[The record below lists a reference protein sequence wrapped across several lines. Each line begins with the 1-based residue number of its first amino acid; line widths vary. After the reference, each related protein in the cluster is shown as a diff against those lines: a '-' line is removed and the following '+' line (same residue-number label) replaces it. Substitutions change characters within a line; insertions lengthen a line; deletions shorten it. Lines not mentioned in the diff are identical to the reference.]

1 MIFEA
6 KNASVK
12 QDLETL
18 TAANAELHEKLLELT
33 TGETPLEKQRSINAE
48 LLADE
53 KKFKTHFEGLSEYR
67 SKISASL
74 AKAQTESTSQEAE
87 LAQLLQEIEA
97 AKETISKQAYNPAD
111 VKRMRSEQD
120 DLERELQLSKEQK
133 DVHNQQLYDTSQKLN
148 KKLEH
153 LDACVQKANGSSVRL
168 QMIPAEARHAGG
180 ESFQIELQ
188 KQLLSSRP
196 EALLSVEPSAVLAPA
211 LQRLK
216 AEVQLE
222 LSAAQDARLEA
233 EECETKRDEEA
244 LERKEALQALKT
256 SLERLEKEEKLLRE
270 QLSRELEERNKE
282 AEDLQGHILERRA
295 NGGGPVSESNRK
307 IAALQKEYAEFR
319 TTSHHEREKMY
330 NDLVSAL
337 SMVTEHKELIQA
349 QIVDLKEYC
358 IGKTELLQPLLA
370 KD

>member
-1 MIFEA
+1 L
-6 KNASVK
+6 
-12 QDLETL
+12 Q
-18 TAANAELHEKLLELT
+18 
-33 TGETPLEKQRSINAE
+33 
-48 LLADE
+48 
-53 KKFKTHFEGLSEYR
+53 FKTHFEGLSEYR

-74 AKAQTESTSQEAE
+74 AKAQTESQSQEAE
-87 LAQLLQEIEA
+87 LAQLRQEIEA

-111 VKRMRSEQD
+111 VSRMRSEQD
-120 DLERELQLSKEQK
+120 DLERE
-133 DVHNQQLYDTSQKLN
+133 QQLYDTSQKLN

-153 LDACVQKANGSSVRL
+153 LDACVQKANGCSVRL

-180 ESFQIELQ
+180 ERFQIELQ

-196 EALLSVEPSAVLAPA
+196 EALLSVEPSAVLVPA

-233 EECETKRDEEA
+233 EECETKREEDA

-295 NGGGPVSESNRK
+295 NGGGSVSESNRK

>member
-1 MIFEA
+1 
-6 KNASVK
+6 
-12 QDLETL
+12 L
-18 TAANAELHEKLLELT
+18 TAANADLNEKLLGLT
-33 TGETPLEKQRSINAE
+33 TGETPLEKQKSINTE

-74 AKAQTESTSQEAE
+74 AKAQTESQAQEGE
-87 LAQLLQEIEA
+87 LAQLLEEIEA
-97 AKETISKQAYNPAD
+97 AKETIAKQEYNPAD

-120 DLERELQLSKEQK
+120 DLERELQLLKEQK
-133 DVHNQQLYDTSQKLN
+133 DVHNQHLYDTSQKLN
-148 KKLEH
+148 KKLEQ
-153 LDACVQKANGSSVRL
+153 LEALVQKANGCSVRL
-168 QMIPAEARHAGG
+168 QMIPATARYAGG
-180 ESFQIELQ
+180 ESFHVELQ

-196 EALLSVEPSAVLAPA
+196 EALLSIEPSAALVPA

-216 AEVQLE
+216 AEVQQE

-233 EECETKRDEEA
+233 EELETKREEDA
-244 LERKEALQALKT
+244 LERKEGLRALKA
-256 SLERLEKEEKLLRE
+256 SLERLEKEEKLEKE

-282 AEDLQGHILERRA
+282 AEDLQAHILERRA
-295 NGGGPVSESNRK
+295 HGGGSICESNRK

-358 IGKTELLQPLLA
+358 ISKTELLQPLLA
-370 KD
+370 KE